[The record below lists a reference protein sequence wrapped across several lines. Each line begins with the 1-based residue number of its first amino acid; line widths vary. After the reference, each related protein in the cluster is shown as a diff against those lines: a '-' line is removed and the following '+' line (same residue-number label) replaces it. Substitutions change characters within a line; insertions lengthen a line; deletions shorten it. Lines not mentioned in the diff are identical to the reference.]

1 MTTQTP
7 PQWRIAVDRA
17 CKRSGICT
25 AQAPR
30 YFTVDDKLRTR
41 PVDEL
46 VDPDGELIEVAEAC
60 PAEAISV
67 TDQSTG
73 RPVVPN
79 EE

>member
-1 MTTQTP
+1 MSST
-7 PQWRIAVDRA
+7 QWRIAVDRA

-30 YFTVDDKLRTR
+30 YFTVDDRLRTR

-46 VDPDGELIEVAEAC
+46 VAPDSELIEVVEAC

-67 TDQSTG
+67 TDQHTG
-73 RPVVPN
+73 RSVATNETN

>member
-1 MTTQTP
+1 MTTST
-7 PQWRIAVDRA
+7 PQWRIAVDRV

-30 YFTVDDKLRTR
+30 YFTVDALLRTR

-46 VDPDGELIEVAEAC
+46 VDPDSELIEVVEAC

-67 TDQSTG
+67 TDQHTG
-73 RPVVPN
+73 RSVVPN

>member
-1 MTTQTP
+1 MTTSM

-30 YFTVDDKLRTR
+30 YFTVDALLRTR

-46 VDPDGELIEVAEAC
+46 VEPDGELIEVVEAC
-60 PAEAISV
+60 PAQAISV
-67 TDQSTG
+67 TDQHTG
-73 RPVVPN
+73 RSVVPN

>member
-1 MTTQTP
+1 MTTQATS
-7 PQWRIAVDRA
+7 QWRIAVDRA
-17 CKRSGICT
+17 CRRSGICT

-30 YFTVDDKLRTR
+30 YFTVDDQLRTR

-46 VDPDGELIEVAEAC
+46 VAPDGELIEVVEAC

-67 TDQSTG
+67 TDLRTG
-73 RPVVPN
+73 RSVVQN